1 MKTWLITGCSSGFG
15 KSLAQAVL
23 ERGWNCIVTARK
35 PEILQ
40 EFKNKYPKTS
50 LILSL
55 DVTDKESIQKAV
67 DTAIKH
73 YGKIDVVVNNA
84 GYCLRGAVE
93 ECTTEEI
100 MRQFD
105 TNLFGPINVIKSV
118 LPYMRKEKEGAIIN
132 ISSVAAFA
140 ASEGSAYYGSS
151 KAALESLSDGL
162 RKEVTPLGIKV
173 MIVEPGPFKSN
184 FYNRSIEI
192 NETNIEDYKNT
203 AAKRK
208 VKLDNLDASVIYKWG
223 DTDKAASAIIKA
235 ISGETH
241 PYRLLLG
248 SFALNISDFIL
259 NEKRAE
265 LDLWR
270 DLSVVTDLE

>member
-84 GYCLRGAVE
+84 GYC
-93 ECTTEEI
+93 
-100 MRQFD
+100 
-105 TNLFGPINVIKSV
+105 
-118 LPYMRKEKEGAIIN
+118 
-132 ISSVAAFA
+132 
-140 ASEGSAYYGSS
+140 
-151 KAALESLSDGL
+151 
-162 RKEVTPLGIKV
+162 
-173 MIVEPGPFKSN
+173 
-184 FYNRSIEI
+184 
-192 NETNIEDYKNT
+192 
-203 AAKRK
+203 
-208 VKLDNLDASVIYKWG
+208 
-223 DTDKAASAIIKA
+223 
-235 ISGETH
+235 
-241 PYRLLLG
+241 
-248 SFALNISDFIL
+248 
-259 NEKRAE
+259 
-265 LDLWR
+265 
-270 DLSVVTDLE
+270 